1 VASETPQ
8 TALQEN
14 ADYATS
20 MHDNISDTTSEGGAT
35 DNQNATQEGTQ
46 ESNTTGYQGHAPM
59 LIFQARQALVNVD
72 MMVINELQD
81 LFMLI
86 WSNNDSYTGRT
97 QSYYGFF

>member
-1 VASETPQ
+1 
-8 TALQEN
+8 
-14 ADYATS
+14 
-20 MHDNISDTTSEGGAT
+20 
-35 DNQNATQEGTQ
+35 
-46 ESNTTGYQGHAPM
+46 
-59 LIFQARQALVNVD
+59 VNVD